1 MFAECRDVES
11 VAGFYA
17 CACVIWLLM
26 EEQQREAASDALKSY
41 KGADSLIYYV
51 PYVAYDC
58 LYIPP
63 HIPSII

>member
-1 MFAECRDVES
+1 MPVH
-11 VAGFYA
+11 
-17 CACVIWLLM
+17 CVIWLLM